1 MKNSLVRE
9 KRKIFQCLLLLLA
22 LFTSVMHSRAQAV
35 GGGKTEI
42 TLACRNEAMPDVLK
56 KVEQVSDFKV
66 LFTYNEVCDFKVT
79 VNLKSVSVEEAM
91 KAILASYP
99 LTFKIKGKYITVS
112 LVKKAVTME
121 VSRRTSNRLTGRVT
135 DTTGEPLP
143 GVNVQ
148 SDLSGVG
155 GVTDFDGRFDI
166 AIPEGKQVTE
176 VNFTFVGM
184 TKVTLPF
191 KGKPLIVTMQ
201 DDSRALKEV
210 VVTGLFNYR
219 AASFTGSATTFSK
232 EELKSVGNQNLL
244 KSLSNL
250 DPSFII
256 EDNYLNGSN
265 PNAFNDITIRGNAS
279 FAGMQGEYTGNPNQ
293 PLFIVDGFESSQEA
307 VFDLDMNRVQSVTIL
322 KDAAA
327 KAIYGSKA
335 SNGVVVV
342 ETVEPEKGRLRI
354 TYTGDLNI
362 EAPDLSSYDVCNAE
376 EKLQV
381 ELNAGRYTGN
391 SPLYQQELTEQYNA
405 IKKNIAEGVDTYWL
419 AKPLRTGVGQKHT
432 LYMEG
437 GDDRMRYSANVSYN
451 GIAGV
456 MKGSDRR
463 TISGNIKLSY
473 RYKDFLFR
481 NSLSITSNKADNS
494 PYGSFSDYANAN
506 PYFSPYDDNGNLKKV
521 LGTYTHPDINQTL
534 ARSVTYYNPLYNA
547 YIGTKNF
554 TKYTEYTENFY
565 IEWRPL
571 DVLRFTGRM
580 GYTYQSNR
588 DEDFAPGDHTMYVD
602 WTGDTFFKRGH
613 YSISDGETENFS
625 ADLTANYSRQFGK
638 HMLLGNVAWSL
649 NSTSSDSHGMMAW
662 GFMNN
667 HVDHITFAKQY
678 AENGR
683 PYGGENTTHSIGITG
698 AVNYSFDE
706 RYLADLS
713 IRYNGS
719 SAFGSDNRWGT
730 FWSVGIGWNLH
741 NEHFMQNQD
750 WLNLFKLRASYGLTG
765 NQNFNPYQAKATYKF
780 YEDVIYDNITGAY
793 LMALANDKL
802 KWQQTADLNVGFDLQ
817 LFKQLNV
824 RLDVYKQKTK
834 DALLA
839 LTLPTSTGFNSY
851 MENLGNVE
859 NTGFDA
865 TLSWRFYQ
873 KGSNFISLNASIGHN
888 KNKVVKISD
897 ALKAYN
903 DKVESDAMGA
913 DSDKKTNLPVIRY
926 AEGQSMTAIWAVQ
939 SLGIDP
945 ATGEELF
952 LKKDGVTTTYDYD
965 TDDKIIAGD
974 SNPKYRGNFGL
985 SGEYKGFG
993 MNCSFSY
1000 RFGGDYYNQTLVNR
1014 VENVDIAHNVD
1025 RRVLHDT
1032 WQQPGDVATFR
1043 KITWRPSTTY
1053 PTTRFVERNNELQF
1067 ASFSCYY
1074 DFKYMG
1080 WLRKCKLERLKL
1092 SFYMNDLFRVSTV
1105 KTERGLDYPY
1115 ARNFS
1120 FSLSATF

>member
-1 MKNSLVRE
+1 MKNYLVRKE
-9 KRKIFQCLLLLLA
+9 RKTFRKLLFLLA
-22 LFTSVMHSRAQAV
+22 LLLGVCQGQAFAQEES
-35 GGGKTEI
+35 KTEI
-42 TLACRNEAMPDVLK
+42 TLACKNEPMSEVLK
-56 KVEQVSDFKV
+56 KVEQVSSFKV
-66 LFTYNEVCDFKVT
+66 LFTYNEVQDFKVT
-79 VNLKSVSVEEAM
+79 VDLKSVPVEEAM
-91 KAILASYP
+91 KAILASHP

-112 LVKKAVTME
+112 PVQKAVTME
-121 VSRRTSNRLTGRVT
+121 VPKRSGHRLTGTVT
-135 DTTGEPLP
+135 DVAGDPLP

-148 SDLSGVG
+148 TNMAGVG
-155 GVTDFDGRFDI
+155 GVTDMDGRFDI
-166 AIPEGKQVTE
+166 AIPEGQQVGE

-184 TKVTLPF
+184 MKVTLPF
-191 KGKPLIVTMQ
+191 HGKPLAVIMQ
-201 DDSRALKEV
+201 DDSQALKEV

-219 AASFTGSATTFSK
+219 ASSFTGSAATYSK

-279 FAGMQGEYTGNPNQ
+279 FTGMQGEYTGNPNE
-293 PLFIVDGFESSQEA
+293 PLFIVDGFEASREA

-342 ETVEPEKGRLRI
+342 ETVQPEKGRLRL

-362 EAPDLSSYDVCNAE
+362 EAPDLSSYDICNAE

-381 ELNAGRYTGN
+381 ELNAGRYTDS
-391 SPLYQQELTEQYNA
+391 SPIFQQRFMEQYNA
-405 IKKNIAEGVDTYWL
+405 IQENIARGVDTYWL
-419 AKPLRTGVGQKHT
+419 AKPLRIGVGQKHT

-437 GDDRMRYSANVSYN
+437 GDDRMRYSANLSYN
-451 GIAGV
+451 DIAGV
-456 MKGSDRR
+456 MKESGRK
-463 TISGNIKLSY
+463 TVAGNIQLSY
-473 RYKDFLFR
+473 RYKDFIFR
-481 NSLSITSNKADNS
+481 NSLTLTVNRADNS

-506 PYFSPYDDNGNLKKV
+506 PYYSPYDENGNLKKV
-521 LGTYTHPDINQTL
+521 LGTYTHPNQNNKS
-534 ARSVTYYNPLYNA
+534 RSVTYYNPLYNA

-554 TKYTEYTENFY
+554 SKYTEYTENFY

-571 DVLRFTGRM
+571 EVLRFTGRI
-580 GYTYQSNR
+580 GYTSQTNR
-588 DEDFAPGDHTMYVD
+588 YEDFKPGDHTDFVE
-602 WTGDTFFKRGH
+602 WTGDAYFKRGS
-613 YSISDGETENFS
+613 YSITDGETENFS
-625 ADLTANYSRQFGK
+625 ADLTANYSGQFGM
-638 HMLLGNVAWSL
+638 HMLLANAAWSL
-649 NSTSSDSHGMMAW
+649 NNSTSNSHGMTAW

-667 HVDHITFAKQY
+667 HVDDISFAKQY
-678 AENGR
+678 ADNGR
-683 PYGGENTTHSIGITG
+683 PSGSEYTTRSIGVTG
-698 AVNYSFDE
+698 AVNYSYDE

-713 IRYNGS
+713 VRYNGS

-730 FWSVGIGWNLH
+730 FWSAGIGWNLH
-741 NEHFMQNQD
+741 HEAFMHRFN
-750 WLNLFKLRASYGLTG
+750 WINLFKLRASYGLSG
-765 NQNFNPYQAKATYKF
+765 SQNFNPYQAKATYNF
-780 YEDVIYDNITGAY
+780 YSDVIYDNITGAY
-793 LMALANDKL
+793 LMAMANNKL

-817 LFKQLNV
+817 LFNRFNA
-824 RLDVYKQKTK
+824 RLDVYKQTTK
-834 DALLA
+834 DALLSM
-839 LTLPTSTGFNSY
+839 TLPTSTGFSSY

-865 TLSWRFYQ
+865 SLSWKLYS
-873 KGSNFISLNASIGHN
+873 KGSDFFSLNASIGHN

-903 DKVESDAMGA
+903 DQAESDAM
-913 DSDKKTNLPVIRY
+913 DKNGEKATNLPIFRY
-926 AEGQSMTAIWAVQ
+926 EEGQSMTAIWAVR

-965 TDDKIIAGD
+965 TDDKVVVGD
-974 SNPKYRGNFGL
+974 SNPKYHGNFGF

-993 MNCSFSY
+993 ASCSFSY

-1014 VENVDIAHNVD
+1014 VENVNIAHNVD
-1025 RRVLHDT
+1025 KRVLNDT
-1032 WQQPGDVATFR
+1032 WNEAGDVAKFK
-1043 KITWRPSTTY
+1043 KITWSANTTY
-1053 PTTRFVERNNELQF
+1053 PTSRFVEKNKELQL

-1074 DFKYMG
+1074 DFKCQA
-1080 WLRKCKLERLKL
+1080 WLRKMKLERLKL
-1092 SFYMNDLFRVSTV
+1092 SFYMNDIFRISTV
-1105 KTERGLDYPY
+1105 KTERGTDYPY

>member
-1 MKNSLVRE
+1 MKICLVRE
-9 KRKIFQCLLLLLA
+9 EGAILLRLSLLLV
-22 LFTSVMHSRAQAV
+22 LFAGITRSRAQDV
-35 GGGKTEI
+35 GGTRI
-42 TLACRNEAMPDVLK
+42 TLVCQDEPMPDVLK
-56 KVEQVSDFKV
+56 KVEQVSGF
-66 LFTYNEVCDFKVT
+66 EVSFAYDEVRDFKVT
-79 VNLKSVSVEEAM
+79 VDLKSVSVEEAM
-91 KAILASYP
+91 KAILASCP
-99 LTFKIKGKYITVS
+99 LTFDVDGKTITVS
-112 LVKKAVTME
+112 LVRKAVTMQ
-121 VSRRTSNRLTGRVT
+121 VPKRTGIRLTGVVT
-135 DTTGEPLP
+135 DTRGDPLP
-143 GVNVQ
+143 GVHVQ
-148 SDLSGVG
+148 TDLSGVG
-155 GVTDFDGRFDI
+155 GVTDSDGRFDI
-166 AIPEGKQVTE
+166 AVPEGKHVTE
-176 VNFTFVGM
+176 VDFTFVGM

-191 KGKPLIVTMQ
+191 TGKPLAVKME
-201 DDSRALKEV
+201 DDSQAMKEV

-219 AASFTGSATTFSK
+219 SASFTGSATTFSK
-232 EELKSVGNQNLL
+232 EELKSAGNQNLL

-250 DPSFII
+250 EPSFIM

-265 PNAFNDITIRGNAS
+265 PNAFDDITIRGNAS
-279 FAGMQGEYTGNPNQ
+279 FAGMQGEYSGNPNL
-293 PLFIVDGFESSQEA
+293 PLFIIDGFESSREA
-307 VFDLDMNRVQSVTIL
+307 VFDLDMNRVQSVTVL

-342 ETVEPEKGRLRI
+342 ETMEPENGRLRV
-354 TYTGDLNI
+354 TYTGDLNV
-362 EAPDLSSYDVCNAE
+362 EVPDLSSYDVCDAE

-381 ELNAGRYTGN
+381 ELNAGRYTGS
-391 SPLYQQELTEQYNA
+391 SPLYQQELTEQYNE
-405 IKKNIAEGVDTYWL
+405 IRKNIAEGVDTYWL
-419 AKPLRTGVGQKHT
+419 AKPLRTSIGQKHT

-437 GDDRMRYSANVSYN
+437 GDDRMRYSASVSYN

-456 MKGSDRR
+456 MKGSDRK

-481 NSLSITSNKADNS
+481 NSLSVTSNKADNS
-494 PYGSFSDYANAN
+494 PYGSFSDYAAAN
-506 PYFSPYDDNGNLKKV
+506 PYFSPYDENGNLKKV
-521 LGTYTHPDINQTL
+521 LGAYTHPDINQTST
-534 ARSVTYYNPLYNA
+534 RSVTYYNPLYNA

-571 DVLRFTGRM
+571 EALRFTGRV
-580 GYTYQSNR
+580 GYTYQSDR

-602 WTGDTFFKRGH
+602 WTGDSFFKRGH
-613 YSISDGETENFS
+613 YSISDGETENLS
-625 ADLTANYSRQFGK
+625 ADVTVNYTGQFGK

-649 NSTSSDSHGMMAW
+649 NSTSSDSHGMVAW

-667 HVDHITFAKQY
+667 HVDHVTFAKQY

-683 PYGGENTTHSIGITG
+683 PYGGENTTHSVGFTS
-698 AVNYSFDE
+698 AVNYSFDD
-706 RYLADLS
+706 RYLADLTV
-713 IRYNGS
+713 RCNGS
-719 SAFGSDNRWGT
+719 SAFGADNRWGT
-730 FWSVGIGWNLH
+730 FWSVGGGWNLH
-741 NEHFMQNQD
+741 NEHFMRNRD

-780 YEDVIYDNITGAY
+780 YDDVIYDNLTGAY

-824 RLDVYKQKTK
+824 RLDVYRQKTQ

-839 LTLPTSTGFNSY
+839 LTLPTSTGFSSY

-865 TLSWRFYQ
+865 AMNWRFYQ
-873 KGSNFISLNASIGHN
+873 NGSNFVSLNASVGHN

-903 DKVESDAMGA
+903 DKVEEDAMGT
-913 DSDKKTNLPVIRY
+913 DSDTRTNLPVIRY
-926 AEGQSMTAIWAVQ
+926 AEGQSMTAIWAVR

-952 LKKDGVTTTYDYD
+952 LKKDGVTTTYEYD
-965 TDDKIIAGD
+965 ADDKVIAGD
-974 SNPKYRGNFGL
+974 SNPKYHGNFGL

-993 MNCSFSY
+993 ISCSFSY
-1000 RFGGDYYNQTLVNR
+1000 RLGGDYYNQTLANR
-1014 VENVDIAHNVD
+1014 VENVDIAGNVD

-1043 KITWRPSTTY
+1043 KVTWRPTTTY

-1074 DFKYMG
+1074 DFKYAG
-1080 WLRKCKLERLKL
+1080 WLSKCKLERLRL

>member
-1 MKNSLVRE
+1 M
-9 KRKIFQCLLLLLA
+9 
-22 LFTSVMHSRAQAV
+22 
-35 GGGKTEI
+35 
-42 TLACRNEAMPDVLK
+42 
-56 KVEQVSDFKV
+56 
-66 LFTYNEVCDFKVT
+66 
-79 VNLKSVSVEEAM
+79 
-91 KAILASYP
+91 
-99 LTFKIKGKYITVS
+99 
-112 LVKKAVTME
+112 
-121 VSRRTSNRLTGRVT
+121 
-135 DTTGEPLP
+135 
-143 GVNVQ
+143 
-148 SDLSGVG
+148 
-155 GVTDFDGRFDI
+155 
-166 AIPEGKQVTE
+166 
-176 VNFTFVGM
+176 
-184 TKVTLPF
+184 TLPF
-191 KGKPLIVTMQ
+191 TGKPLAVKME
-201 DDSRALKEV
+201 DDSQAMKEV

-219 AASFTGSATTFSK
+219 SASFTGSATTFSK
-232 EELKSVGNQNLL
+232 EELKSAGNQNLL

-250 DPSFII
+250 EPSFIM

-265 PNAFNDITIRGNAS
+265 PNAFDDITIRGNAS
-279 FAGMQGEYTGNPNQ
+279 FAGMQGEYSGNPNL
-293 PLFIVDGFESSQEA
+293 PLFIIDGFESSREA
-307 VFDLDMNRVQSVTIL
+307 VFDLDMNRVQSVTVL

-342 ETVEPEKGRLRI
+342 ETMEPENGRLRV
-354 TYTGDLNI
+354 TYTGDLNV
-362 EAPDLSSYDVCNAE
+362 EVPDLSSYDVCDAE

-381 ELNAGRYTGN
+381 ELNAGRYTGS
-391 SPLYQQELTEQYNA
+391 SPLYQQELTEQYNE
-405 IKKNIAEGVDTYWL
+405 IRKNVAEGVDTYWL
-419 AKPLRTGVGQKHT
+419 AKPLRTSIGQKHT

-437 GDDRMRYSANVSYN
+437 GDDRMRYSASVSYN

-456 MKGSDRR
+456 MKGSDRK

-481 NSLSITSNKADNS
+481 NSLSVTSNKADNS
-494 PYGSFSDYANAN
+494 PYGSFSDYAAAN
-506 PYFSPYDDNGNLKKV
+506 PYFSPYDENGNLKKV
-521 LGTYTHPDINQTL
+521 LGAYTHPDINQTST
-534 ARSVTYYNPLYNA
+534 RSVTYYNPLYNA

-571 DVLRFTGRM
+571 EALRFTGRV
-580 GYTYQSNR
+580 GYTYQSDR

-602 WTGDTFFKRGH
+602 WTGDSFFKRGH
-613 YSISDGETENFS
+613 YSISDGETENLS
-625 ADLTANYSRQFGK
+625 ADVTVNYTGQFGK

-649 NSTSSDSHGMMAW
+649 NSTSSDSHGMVAW

-667 HVDHITFAKQY
+667 HVDHVTFAKQY

-683 PYGGENTTHSIGITG
+683 PYGGENTTHSVGFTS
-698 AVNYSFDE
+698 AVNYSFDD
-706 RYLADLS
+706 RYLADLTV
-713 IRYNGS
+713 RCNGS
-719 SAFGSDNRWGT
+719 SAFGADNRWGT
-730 FWSVGIGWNLH
+730 FWSVGGGWNLH
-741 NEHFMQNQD
+741 NEHFMRNRD

-780 YEDVIYDNITGAY
+780 YDDVIYDNLTGAY

-824 RLDVYKQKTK
+824 RLDVYRQKTQ

-839 LTLPTSTGFNSY
+839 LTLPTSTGFSSY

-865 TLSWRFYQ
+865 AMNWRFYQ
-873 KGSNFISLNASIGHN
+873 NGSNFVSLNASVGHN

-903 DKVESDAMGA
+903 DKVEEDAMGT
-913 DSDKKTNLPVIRY
+913 DSDTRTNLPVIRY
-926 AEGQSMTAIWAVQ
+926 AEGQSMTAIWAVR

-952 LKKDGVTTTYDYD
+952 LKKDGVTTTYEYD
-965 TDDKIIAGD
+965 ADDKVIAGD
-974 SNPKYRGNFGL
+974 SNPKYHGNFGL

-993 MNCSFSY
+993 ISCSFSY
-1000 RFGGDYYNQTLVNR
+1000 RLGGDYYNQTLANR
-1014 VENVDIAHNVD
+1014 VENVDIAGNVD

-1043 KITWRPSTTY
+1043 KVTWRPTTTY

-1074 DFKYMG
+1074 DFKYAG
-1080 WLRKCKLERLKL
+1080 WLSKCKLERLRL